1 MSSADWRSAKRL
13 ALIGEAIKF
22 IGVLEQTG
30 HNDGP
35 IIEQFQKAVG
45 GQAYGQSYC
54 MDFVQ
59 YCLQQVDK
67 ADPTTATCIFESQG
81 CLEVFNKSPA
91 YCHLLPSDFH
101 KVVAGDVVVWEHC
114 KAGKSTALGHCGII
128 IGIGSGGSFTT
139 VEANTS
145 SGTGISRDGDGVYKR
160 VRSLAGSDT
169 MRVKGFLR
177 CWAQRK

>member
-1 MSSADWRSAKRL
+1 MSPSELFSTKRL
-13 ALIGEAIKF
+13 AFIREAIKF

-30 HNDGP
+30 QNDGP

-45 GQAYGQSYC
+45 GRAYGQSYC

-67 ADPTTATCIFESQG
+67 AHPASTTCVFESQS
-81 CLEVFNKSPA
+81 CLEVFNKSPD
-91 YCHLLPSDFH
+91 YCRILPADFR
-101 KVVAGDVVVWEHC
+101 KVVAGDVVVWQHF
-114 KAGKSTALGHCGII
+114 KNGSATALGHCGII
-128 IGIGSGGSFTT
+128 IGLGSKGSFTT

-177 CWAQRK
+177 CWAQQK